1 VALFLV
7 AGIIRILIGAALK
20 TVAEEDQN
28 LCRASHEVMVAELM
42 VLALA
47 VLAGGSLQ
55 LASWA
60 AGRLRL
66 S

>member
-7 AGIIRILIGAALK
+7 AGTIRILIGAALK

-28 LCRASHEVMVAELM
+28 LRRVSHEVMVAELM

-47 VLAGGSLQ
+47 VLAGTSLQ
-55 LASWA
+55 LAS
-60 AGRLRL
+60 
-66 S
+66 

>member
-7 AGIIRILIGAALK
+7 AATIGILVGAALK

-28 LCRASHEVMVAELM
+28 LHRVSHEVMIAGLM

-47 VLAGGSLQ
+47 ILTDKSL
-55 LASWA
+55 
-60 AGRLRL
+60 
-66 S
+66 